1 MCPKWLDDQIANN
14 THKKTGKVAWCFIPK
29 TVVSPIKA
37 GKHHVKSYLVL
48 ISGTTLPRAVSLLA
62 VVTPSGSNSFDILP
76 GVVLGTVLRRTGIV
90 LVAVLVVIIG
100 T

>member
-48 ISGTTLPRAVSLLA
+48 ISGTTLPRA
-62 VVTPSGSNSFDILP
+62 